1 MNLRKEHSRIPDLKL
16 ERFLLGELN
25 LDETNRIQRELE
37 SDETLRERVEELR
50 RSNEEVLGRYP
61 ASWMASEI
69 RRKMEAPTSFSRKT
83 TKRVSRLHF
92 WPIPALS
99 MAATVVAILL
109 LSPPWEW
116 RSGTGEQTV
125 PSIDTRIKGLDP
137 QILLLRKTETGS
149 ERLENGA
156 KARENDLLLIQY
168 EAAGRAFG
176 VIFSIDG
183 RGSVTRHFPLEGPK
197 AIQLTQD
204 GAVSLD
210 FSYELDDAPRWE
222 KFFFVTSDST
232 FDLDI
237 VFGAAQAMIS
247 GVPGAREDS
256 LQLPP
261 PLHQTIFTL
270 EKETSHE

>member
-16 ERFLLGELN
+16 ERFLLGEL
-25 LDETNRIQRELE
+25 DPEEADRIQNELN
-37 SDETLRERVEELR
+37 SDETLQRRVEELR
-50 RSNEEVLGRYP
+50 RSNQELLERYP
-61 ASWMASEI
+61 APWMASEI
-69 RRKMEAPTSFSRKT
+69 RRKLETPTPLSQRA
-83 TKRVSRLHF
+83 TKRAARLSF

-99 MAATVVAILL
+99 MAAAVVAIML

-116 RSGTGEQTV
+116 RSGTGEQPV
-125 PSIDTRIKGLDP
+125 PIVSTRIKGLDP
-137 QILLLRKTETGS
+137 QILLFRKTETGS

-156 KARENDLLLIQY
+156 KTREHDLVLIRY

-183 RGSVTRHFPLEGPK
+183 RGAVTRHFPLEGSE
-197 AIQLTQD
+197 AVQLEQD

-222 KFFFVTSDST
+222 RFFFVTSDST

-237 VFGAAQAMIS
+237 VFGAAQDLVS
-247 GVPGAREDS
+247 GRQGARKDS
-256 LQLPP
+256 LQLPT